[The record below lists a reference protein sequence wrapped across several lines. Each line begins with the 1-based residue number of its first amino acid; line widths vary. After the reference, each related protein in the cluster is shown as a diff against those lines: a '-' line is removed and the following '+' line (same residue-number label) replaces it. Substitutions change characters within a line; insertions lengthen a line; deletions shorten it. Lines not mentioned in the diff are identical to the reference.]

1 MRKIFFK
8 NDYFLERCDSVEKK
22 KKKGFYNDMV
32 SAKCKLIFH
41 VILLNYS
48 YITVSKNEIV
58 FQ

>member
-22 KKKGFYNDMV
+22 KKVFYNDMV

>member
-1 MRKIFFK
+1 MIISWRGVIL
-8 NDYFLERCDSVEKK
+8 YKK